1 MNFRELRYNE
11 AMDSPSDNS
20 TQTKTQSKALGAI
33 LVEKGL
39 LSNEDL
45 ERCVNI
51 QKEQSRSGVF
61 LRLGEVLIDEGVL
74 SAEAIASA
82 LDEQDVSI
90 VVCTKCHTQYNV
102 SDFNK
107 DEDYKCRRCDGALT
121 KPKEIERVA
130 VEDTLESKQTESSVS
145 ESGTTQRHPTKSKG
159 IAWFGDY
166 EILGEISR
174 GGMAIVYKARQP
186 KLNRIVA
193 LKILLDRSEA
203 DPKDI
208 ERFRREAVAIS
219 TLRHPGIVAV
229 FEVGEIDGVEF
240 YTMDYI
246 EGTTIDKAVI
256 LESLGAEEIAQIFVK
271 ICDALHFAHSRKIL
285 HRDVKPKNILLNRRE
300 EPVIVDFGIAKKDG
314 DNELSGEFE
323 ILGSPAYLAPEYISG
338 EANYD
343 ARSEI
348 YAIGTTLYQL
358 LSGKNPNDDVDTKH
372 IFTNATSREIAPLK
386 SIAGSVSPVLNEIV
400 MTALSKDPNNRYS
413 SARDMA
419 ADLRRYLDGQEVH
432 ANYSP
437 LVLKWR
443 VVRIK
448 VILALILIVSV
459 VLTFSSG
466 YYARRLSTQDISI
479 EELKERAE
487 RWERQFYQ
495 AKYEELDKLIREK
508 RYKELEEVSGRFYKT
523 FPDAKRSEE
532 GLELRKKI
540 DKLLKNRK

>member
-1 MNFRELRYNE
+1 
-11 AMDSPSDNS
+11 MDAEPKNLP
-20 TQTKTQSKALGAI
+20 QTKASTKALGEI
-33 LVEKGL
+33 LVDKGL
-39 LSNEDL
+39 LSDEEL
-45 ERCVNI
+45 QRCINI
-51 QKEQSRSGVF
+51 QKSQTKSGVF
-61 LRLGEVLIDEGVL
+61 MRLGEVLIDEGML
-74 SAEAIASA
+74 SAEAITKA

-90 VVCTKCHTQYNV
+90 LVCSKCRTQFNV
-102 SDFNK
+102 SEFRE
-107 DEDYKCRRCDGALT
+107 DEEYKCRRCEGDLS
-121 KPKEIERVA
+121 KPEELSRLD
-130 VEDTLESKQTESSVS
+130 VEDTVQSKRSKAISESSAID
-145 ESGTTQRHPTKSKG
+145 SKKPSSG

-186 KLNRIVA
+186 KLNRVVA
-193 LKILLDRSEA
+193 LKILLDRAEA

-208 ERFRREAVAIS
+208 ERFRREAIAIS

-246 EGTTIDKAVI
+246 EGTTLDKAVI

-271 ICDALHFAHSRKIL
+271 ICDALQFAHSRKIL

-300 EPVIVDFGIAKKDG
+300 EPVIVDFGIAKNDD

-338 EANYD
+338 ESQYD
-343 ARSEI
+343 TRAEI
-348 YAIGTTLYQL
+348 YATGTTLYQL

-372 IFTNATSREIAPLK
+372 IFSNANVREIAPLK

-400 MTALSKDPNNRYS
+400 MTALAKNPDKRYQ

-419 ADLRRYLDGQEVH
+419 ADLRRFLDGQEVH

-443 VVRIK
+443 VIRIK

-459 VLTFSSG
+459 ILTFSSG
-466 YYARRLSTQDISI
+466 YYTRRLSTQDMSL
-479 EELKERAE
+479 EEFREKAE
-487 RWERQFYQ
+487 RWEKQFYQ
-495 AKYEELDKLIREK
+495 SKYEQLERLIEEK
-508 RYKELEEVSGRFYKT
+508 RFEELKKESTKFYKT
-523 FPDAKRSEE
+523 FPDAKRSED
-532 GLELRKKI
+532 GLKLRKKI
-540 DKLLKNRK
+540 DNLLKK